1 MFIRNN
7 FLFLVVLLAIV
18 FAFAMKATVF
28 QNSSTTTSPSVEPS
42 EPFKNYWYAGKA
54 ELSSYALEQAR
65 YGNMHSGDAVLIFV
79 TEDFRTDKQV
89 KLESDK
95 KETATSILKM
105 NALRHFVTGI
115 YDYSL
120 MTSVFSP
127 VDTKLFPH
135 SLKISASAQDW
146 CGHSYTQLNLHN
158 RKYTVE
164 QKSYFENE
172 VQEDFEIDRVWL
184 EDELWTR
191 LRLNPEK
198 LPTGEVQIVPSVQEA
213 RLRHKKLA
221 PETAQAQLDSADVSS
236 QKYSLKYADRELSI
250 RFNRQFPHQI
260 LGWED
265 TYQQNGKRLTTKA
278 TLKKTILSDYW
289 SKHDPMHVSLR
300 DSLGLL

>member
-28 QNSSTTTSPSVEPS
+28 QNLSTTTSPSVEPS

-54 ELSSYALEQAR
+54 ELNSYTLEQAR

-105 NALRHFVTGI
+105 NALRRFVTGI
-115 YDYSL
+115 YDYSV

-135 SLKISASAQDW
+135 ALKVSASAQDW

-158 RKYTVE
+158 RKYEVE
-164 QKSYFENE
+164 RKSYFENE

-191 LRLNPEK
+191 LRMNPEK

-213 RLRHKKLA
+213 RLRHKKIA

>member
-28 QNSSTTTSPSVEPS
+28 QNPTTTISPSVEPS
-42 EPFKNYWYAGKA
+42 EQFKNYWYAGKA
-54 ELSSYALEQAR
+54 ELSSYTLEQAR
-65 YGNMHSGDAVLIFV
+65 YGNMHSGEAVLIFV

-105 NALRHFVTGI
+105 NALRRFVTGI

-135 SLKISASAQDW
+135 ALKISASAQDW
-146 CGHSYTQLNLHN
+146 CGHSYTQLNLRN
-158 RKYTVE
+158 RKYAVE

-172 VQEDFEIDRVWL
+172 VQEDFEINRVWL

-191 LRLNPEK
+191 LRMNPEK
-198 LPTGEVQIVPSVQEA
+198 LPTGEVQVVPSVQEA

-221 PETAQAQLDSADVSS
+221 PETAQAQLDSVDVNS
-236 QKYSLKYADRELSI
+236 QKYSLKYTDRELVI

-265 TYQQNGKRLTTKA
+265 TYNQNGKRLTTKA

-289 SKHDPMHVSLR
+289 SKHNPNNVALR
-300 DSLGLL
+300 DSLGI

>member
-28 QNSSTTTSPSVEPS
+28 QNPTTTTSPSVEPS
-42 EPFKNYWYAGKA
+42 EQFKNYWYAGKA
-54 ELSSYALEQAR
+54 ELSSYVLEQAR
-65 YGNMHSGDAVLIFV
+65 YGSLHLGEAVLIFV

-95 KETATSILKM
+95 KETATSVLKM
-105 NALRHFVTGI
+105 NALRRFVTGI

-135 SLKISASAQDW
+135 ALKVSASAQDW
-146 CGHSYTQLNLHN
+146 CGHSYTQLNLRN
-158 RKYTVE
+158 RKYAVE

-191 LRLNPEK
+191 LRMNPEK
-198 LPTGEVQIVPSVQEA
+198 LPTGEVQVVPSVQEA
-213 RLRHKKLA
+213 RLRHKKIT
-221 PETAQAQLDSADVSS
+221 PETAQAQLDSIDVNS
-236 QKYSLKYADRELSI
+236 QKYSLKYTDRELSI

-289 SKHDPMHVSLR
+289 SKHDPKHVSLR
-300 DSLGLL
+300 DSLGI

>member
-28 QNSSTTTSPSVEPS
+28 QNPTTTTSPSVEPS
-42 EPFKNYWYAGKA
+42 EQFKNYWYAGKA
-54 ELSSYALEQAR
+54 ELSSYTLEQAR
-65 YGNMHSGDAVLIFV
+65 YGSLHSGEAVLIFV

-95 KETATSILKM
+95 KETATSVLKM
-105 NALRHFVTGI
+105 NALRRFVTGI

-135 SLKISASAQDW
+135 ALKVSASAQDW
-146 CGHSYTQLNLHN
+146 CGHSYTQLNLRN
-158 RKYTVE
+158 RTYTVE

-191 LRLNPEK
+191 LRMNPEK

-213 RLRHKKLA
+213 RLRHKKIAL
-221 PETAQAQLDSADVSS
+221 ETAQAQLDSVDVNS
-236 QKYSLKYADRELSI
+236 QKYSLKYTDRELSI

-265 TYQQNGKRLTTKA
+265 TYNQNGKSLTTKA

-289 SKHDPMHVSLR
+289 SKHDPKHVSLR
-300 DSLGLL
+300 DSLGI

>member
-28 QNSSTTTSPSVEPS
+28 QNPPTTTSPSVEPS
-42 EPFKNYWYAGKA
+42 EQFKKYWYAGKA

-65 YGNMHSGDAVLIFV
+65 YGNMHTGEAVLIFV

-89 KLESDK
+89 KLESNK
-95 KETATSILKM
+95 KETATSVLKM
-105 NALRHFVTGI
+105 NALRRFVTGI

-135 SLKISASAQDW
+135 ALKVSASAQDW
-146 CGHSYTQLNLHN
+146 CGHSYTQLNLRN
-158 RKYTVE
+158 RKYAVE

-191 LRLNPEK
+191 LRMKPEK
-198 LPTGEVQIVPSVQEA
+198 LPTGEVQVVPSVQEA
-213 RLRHKKLA
+213 RLRHKKIA
-221 PETAQAQLDSADVSS
+221 PETAQAQLYSVDVNS
-236 QKYSLKYADRELSI
+236 QKYSLKYTDRELVI
-250 RFNRQFPHQI
+250 RFNRLFPHQI